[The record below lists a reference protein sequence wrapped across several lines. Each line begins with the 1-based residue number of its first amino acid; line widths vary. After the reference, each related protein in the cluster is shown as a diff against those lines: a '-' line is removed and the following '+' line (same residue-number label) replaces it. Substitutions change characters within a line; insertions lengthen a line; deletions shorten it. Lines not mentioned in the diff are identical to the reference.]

1 MMKGEI
7 VMRDRDIMPIRR
19 RRGESMSYENL
30 EDTFNK
36 YVDSFVGYMDN
47 FFNRDMQSAFGTG
60 IKADIRETER
70 EYIIEAEMPGFNRED
85 IGVELV
91 DDRLTISANR
101 EDRRDE
107 EGKDYIRR
115 ERRYGSVS
123 RSFSI
128 QGIKHEEVRAEYRDG
143 VLHITLPKSE
153 ESIKRGRNI
162 EIE

>member
-1 MMKGEI
+1 MKGAI

-47 FFNRDMQSAFGTG
+47 FFNRDIQSVFGTG
-60 IKADIRETER
+60 VRADIRETDR
-70 EYIIEAEMPGFNRED
+70 EYVIEAEMPGFNRED
-85 IGVELV
+85 ISVELV

-101 EDRRDE
+101 ESHTDE
-107 EGKDYIRR
+107 DGKDYIRR
-115 ERRYGSVS
+115 ERRYGSMA
-123 RSFSI
+123 RSFSV
-128 QGIKHEEVRAEYRDG
+128 QGIKHEAVKAEYRDG
-143 VLHITLPKSE
+143 VLKVTLPKSE
-153 ESIKRGRNI
+153 EAIRRGRNI